1 MKICGKNPKALSLF
15 VMLLAFAVC
24 MTGCGFRKDI
34 NDFEKKVE
42 SDMKAREN
50 FKSGLKPFEEINAPY
65 VAGYT
70 KSMASGHEYLKGR
83 KITIRENGAY
93 LADLGD
99 KVSSATGTIVRY
111 SPDLA
116 KRKDVVDTTMNVR
129 FSGDLKQLLD
139 KIAGYYNI
147 SWEFQKDSNTIVF
160 YYMKTKTYTLP
171 LHLSDIEVTSSVSNT
186 SDSEDSNSETG
197 STTGGTS
204 GTSEQTVTTTVTS
217 KTWDEILNNVKA
229 MITNDG
235 SVVVSRTAG
244 TVTVT
249 ESPIVLARIDDYI
262 NSLANKMARQ
272 VSINVRV
279 YNYRTTDE
287 WSLEA
292 GIKGAFNDGYT
303 SMAFGST
310 PSFVEAGTGFTATI
324 LEGTSSRWKG
334 TQGFFDFLKDK
345 GRVAL
350 QTTASGITQNN
361 QPLPVQALRRTG
373 YLASMTTTM
382 NDTQT
387 QTSLEPGQVV
397 SGMSILVTPH
407 IQPDDVINLE
417 YNMTYSVLDS
427 IEKVEAS
434 GAMIQTPTI
443 SSRSILQRF
452 QVKTNSTIIIA
463 GYANDLKGDNSGLNI
478 LGFNFGSNDDKE
490 YVIIVIDV
498 ADATIPQYD
507 KGSNG

>member
-1 MKICGKNPKALSLF
+1 MNICGKNPKNLSVFLALLI
-15 VMLLAFAVC
+15 FAICVA
-24 MTGCGFRKDI
+24 GCGFRKDI
-34 NDFEKKVE
+34 TDFEKKVE
-42 SDMKAREN
+42 SNMQAREN
-50 FKSGLKPFEEINAPY
+50 YKSGLKAFEEINAPY

-116 KRKDVVDTTMNVR
+116 KRRDVVDTTMNVR
-129 FSGDLKQLLD
+129 YSGDLKQLLD
-139 KIAGYYNI
+139 KIAGYFNI

-160 YYMKTKTYTLP
+160 YYMKTKTYTVP
-171 LHLSDIEVTSSVSNT
+171 LHLSDLEVTSSISNS

-197 STTGGTS
+197 TTTGGTS
-204 GTSEQTVTTTVTS
+204 SESEQTVTTTATTKS
-217 KTWDEILNNVKA
+217 WNEILDNVKA
-229 MITNDG
+229 MITDDG
-235 SVVVSRTAG
+235 SVVVSRASG
-244 TVTVT
+244 TITVT
-249 ESPIVLARIDDYI
+249 ESPLILARIDQYI
-262 NSLANKMARQ
+262 NSLVNKMSRQ

-303 SMAFGST
+303 SLAFGST

-334 TQGFFDFLKDK
+334 TQGFFNALKEK

-382 NDTQT
+382 NDNQT

-397 SGMSILVTPH
+397 SGMSIMITPH

-417 YNMTYSVLDS
+417 YNMNYSVLDS

-463 GYANDLKGDNSGLNI
+463 GYANDLKGDDSGLNI
-478 LGFNFGSNDDKE
+478 LGFNLGSHDDKE

-498 ADATIPQYD
+498 ADATIPQYET
-507 KGSNG
+507 GNNS